1 MEELVKLFVDNGIS
15 VVICAAFLYYI
26 FKQQEQNNKVV
37 ESFNKM
43 NETMNEMYKN
53 LALINEKLGIKLT
66 KSKKEGE

>member
-1 MEELVKLFVDNGIS
+1 MEELVKLIVDNGIS
-15 VVICAAFLYYI
+15 IVICGAFLYYI

-43 NETMNEMYKN
+43 NDTMNEMYKN

-66 KSKKEGE
+66 KNKKEGE